1 METDTRN
8 DRCVTLSGFHT
19 GIRKVVLSVR
29 GDQMEGSEEGR
40 ARKRKELS
48 TDRRENFRRTLS
60 GERMEKYVRDKL
72 KTIPAMA
79 AFPPMEIGIQ
89 GSDNSNA
96 VGAQLEHVDQT
107 FS

>member
-1 METDTRN
+1 MDFTQESAKLFYRYEETKWKEVKKEEQGRERN
-8 DRCVTLSGFHT
+8 FQPIV
-19 GIRKVVLSVR
+19 
-29 GDQMEGSEEGR
+29 
-40 ARKRKELS
+40 
-48 TDRRENFRRTLS
+48 
-60 GERMEKYVRDKL
+60 ERVEKYVRDKL